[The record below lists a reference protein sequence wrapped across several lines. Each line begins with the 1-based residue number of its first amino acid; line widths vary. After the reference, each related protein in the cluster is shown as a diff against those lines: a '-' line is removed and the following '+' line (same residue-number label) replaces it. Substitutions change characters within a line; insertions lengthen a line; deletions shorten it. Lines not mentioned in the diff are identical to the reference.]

1 MFSPSNNHD
10 RDSLLGAHEA
20 ADDCA
25 EWAVNQ
31 HRIDALRLGAEHRAR
46 EDREATQR
54 LRVLMESG
62 NHFAQCRG
70 HSCRQGRVACRE
82 ACNRPAEGILV
93 HDDAQTDKPPL
104 GWWGRHFGWLL
115 G

>member
-82 ACNRPAEGILV
+82 ACDRPAEMACAAP
-93 HDDAQTDKPPL
+93 DDKPVS
-104 GWWGRHFGWLL
+104 WWSKAFGWLL
-115 G
+115 

>member
-1 MFSPSNNHD
+1 MFSPSNNYD
-10 RDSLLGAHEA
+10 RDSLLSAHEA

-82 ACNRPAEGILV
+82 ACDRPAEMACAAP
-93 HDDAQTDKPPL
+93 DDKPMP
-104 GWWGRHFGWLL
+104 GFWARFFGWLL
-115 G
+115 